1 MKPIRTFLA
10 AVALV
15 VAGCR
20 VSDVR
25 DMSINLPG
33 LQSDEDKAKIT
44 QAIAALPGIVQE
56 SLQFDKEKKIL
67 TLRYDSMQ
75 IAHKNIEIAI
85 AEAGYDANGIPAIKP
100 DPAPATPKP

>member
-1 MKPIRTFLA
+1 MKQKRESFRTAVWIA

-44 QAIAALPGIVQE
+44 QAIETLPGIQKE
-56 SLQFDKEKKIL
+56 SLRFDLQAKTL

-75 IAHKNIEIAI
+75 VAHKNVEIAI
-85 AEAGYDANGIPAIKP
+85 AEAGYDANGIRAI
-100 DPAPATPKP
+100 APQP